1 MATLM
6 NAVVLDQPGPPEVL
20 QYRQVP
26 RPVPTADQV
35 LIRVRA
41 FGLNR
46 SELFTR
52 QGHSPGVQFPRILG
66 IEAVGTVAEA
76 PGGQFQ
82 PGQTV
87 ATAMGGMGRAF
98 DGGYAEYT
106 CVPVGQVVALTTSL
120 DWAQLGALPELLQT
134 AWGSLKNGLDVQ
146 AGQTLLIR
154 GGTTSVGLMA
164 AQLAKSMGLTV
175 LSTTRNPAK
184 TDRLQAAGA
193 DHVLLDDGTLALA
206 VRGLYPQGVD
216 RVLELIGTTT
226 LRDSLHAAAKQG
238 VVCMTGIV
246 GNAWAFPEFAPMEA
260 IPSTVRLTVYTGEAS
275 DLLNTPL
282 AWFADEVAA
291 GRKSA
296 LLDRTFALTE
306 LVEAHRYMEA
316 NAATGKVVVV
326 VDGQ

>member
-1 MATLM
+1 M
-6 NAVVLDQPGPPEVL
+6 NAVVMDQPGPPEVL

-52 QGHSPGVQFPRILG
+52 QGHSPGVKFPRILG

-106 CVPVGQVVALTTSL
+106 CVPVGQVVAITTTL

-134 AWGSLKNGLDVQ
+134 AWGSLKSALDVQ

-154 GGTTSVGLMA
+154 GGTTSVGMMA
-164 AQLAKSMGLTV
+164 AQLAKHMGLTV
-175 LSTTRNPAK
+175 LTTTRNPAK
-184 TDRLQAAGA
+184 ADRLRANGA
-193 DHVLLDDGTLALA
+193 DHVLIDSGSIAPA
-206 VRGLYPQGVD
+206 VRELFPQGVD
-216 RVLELIGTTT
+216 RVLELVGTTT
-226 LRDSLHAAAKQG
+226 LLDSLKAATKQG

-246 GNAWAFPEFAPMEA
+246 GNAWAFPEFAPMDA

-282 AWFADEVAA
+282 SWFADEVAA
-291 GRKSA
+291 GRQSA
-296 LLDRTFALTE
+296 LLDRTFTLPE
-306 LVEAHRYMEA
+306 LAAAHRYMEA
-316 NAATGKVVVV
+316 NEATGKVVVLV
-326 VDGQ
+326 GED

>member
-1 MATLM
+1 M
-6 NAVVLDQPGPPEVL
+6 NAVVLDQPGPPEAL
-20 QYRQVP
+20 HYRPMP

-52 QGHSPGVQFPRILG
+52 QGHSPGVAFPRILG

-106 CVPVGQVVALTTSL
+106 CVPAGQVVALATTL
-120 DWAQLGALPELLQT
+120 DWARLGALPELLQT
-134 AWGSLKNGLDVQ
+134 AWGSLKSALDVQ

-164 AQLAKSMGLTV
+164 AQLAKHLGLTV
-175 LSTTRNPAK
+175 LTTTRNPAK
-184 TDRLQAAGA
+184 VERLQATGA
-193 DHVLLDDGTLALA
+193 DHVLLDTGTLAPA
-206 VRGLYPQGVD
+206 VRALFPQGVD
-216 RVLELIGTTT
+216 RVLELVGTTT
-226 LRDSLHAAAKQG
+226 LLDSLHAAARQG

-260 IPSTVRLTVYTGEAS
+260 IPSTVRLTVYTGEAT
-275 DLLNTPL
+275 DLLHTPL
-282 AWFADEVAA
+282 AWFAEEVAA
-291 GRKSA
+291 GRQSA
-296 LLDRTFALTE
+296 LLDRTFTLPE
-306 LVEAHRYMEA
+306 LAEAHRYMEA
-316 NAATGKVVVV
+316 NAAVGKVVVV
-326 VDGQ
+326 VAGE